1 VYDLV
6 QQHGEEEALACFPRL
21 ANFPAPLS
29 CRALVVKGGTVLGAF
44 YDFMNDTIGRH
55 ARLQDLPFNEWRFLG
70 NDFRDAP
77 AMLPMG
83 DDGTV
88 I

>member
-6 QQHGEEEALACFPRL
+6 QQHGEEEALACFQFPRL

-29 CRALVVKGGTVLGAF
+29 CRALVVAGGTV
-44 YDFMNDTIGRH
+44 MNDTIGRH